1 MWFLK
6 NSGWLLIFIVAG
18 LFGYQNRNETV
29 SAVHLAGRNYTLQPL
44 IIVVFVAFVI
54 GTFTMSI
61 GWWVLPPIWWAWVM
75 MEAFWEEDLQPKG
88 HAVLIIVAT
97 IAVLGLIALATGAVI
112 FSHSEFMQD

>member
-54 GTFTMSI
+54 GMFCAFVLTLFQQIRIQSAI
-61 GWWVLPPIWWAWVM
+61 GRITRENQELRRELSQLRNLPLDDLKVGEPS
-75 MEAFWEEDLQPKG
+75 EAG
-88 HAVLIIVAT
+88 R
-97 IAVLGLIALATGAVI
+97 G
-112 FSHSEFMQD
+112 